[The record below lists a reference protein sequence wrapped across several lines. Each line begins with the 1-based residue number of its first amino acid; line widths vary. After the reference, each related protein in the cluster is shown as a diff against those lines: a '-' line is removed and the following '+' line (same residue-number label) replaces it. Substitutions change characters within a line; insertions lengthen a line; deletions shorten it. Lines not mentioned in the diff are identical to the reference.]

1 MKIKVNFLSIVILMK
16 IYYDSLQAKVKI
28 DDILSSFIKLKR
40 CVKQGGVLSG
50 DLFNCFIDDLIIEC
64 CNSGFGA
71 SYFDII
77 LCIIGFCDDLCL
89 FSCTDAELRQL
100 LLICERFARKWGIEF
115 NASKCQFMVFG
126 TRKYDNSIFLLNNSK
141 INYTDKFKYL
151 GLTFSPDLNMSEFFI
166 EKFQNVKKS
175 FFSLN
180 SFGFKYNG
188 VNPFLQSFIYKSFCI
203 SRILYG
209 FEIMTINKKTLKKL
223 NISQNDLVRYMTGL
237 SRNSH
242 ISETLRFLNV
252 LILMNYTVMII
263 REFSR
268 ELT

>member
-1 MKIKVNFLSIVILMK
+1 MK

-100 LLICERFARKWGIEF
+100 LLIC
-115 NASKCQFMVFG
+115 
-126 TRKYDNSIFLLNNSK
+126 
-141 INYTDKFKYL
+141 
-151 GLTFSPDLNMSEFFI
+151 
-166 EKFQNVKKS
+166 
-175 FFSLN
+175 
-180 SFGFKYNG
+180 
-188 VNPFLQSFIYKSFCI
+188 
-203 SRILYG
+203 
-209 FEIMTINKKTLKKL
+209 
-223 NISQNDLVRYMTGL
+223 
-237 SRNSH
+237 
-242 ISETLRFLNV
+242 
-252 LILMNYTVMII
+252 
-263 REFSR
+263 
-268 ELT
+268 